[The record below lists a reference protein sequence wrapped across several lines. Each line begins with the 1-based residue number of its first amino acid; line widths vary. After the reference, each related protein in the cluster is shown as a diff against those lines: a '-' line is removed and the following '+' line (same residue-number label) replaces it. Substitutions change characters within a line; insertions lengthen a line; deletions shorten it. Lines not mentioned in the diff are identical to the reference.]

1 MEDSQTLKTEIPCD
15 SVLLLLGI
23 YKKEM
28 KTLTQKDI
36 CTFIFMAALFATVKT
51 WKTPKVSL
59 SGGMDKGVVVYI
71 LWSMRYDYSAIKV
84 WKSYHLQQHG

>member
-1 MEDSQTLKTEIPCD
+1 
-15 SVLLLLGI
+15 
-23 YKKEM
+23 
-28 KTLTQKDI
+28 
-36 CTFIFMAALFATVKT
+36 MAALFATVKT

-59 SGGMDKGVVVYI
+59 SEGMDKGVVVYI